1 MLARCSFFC
10 VGVDAHIDPREVA
23 NSLEISVKSGY
34 FAGTMWASSP
44 TRVWKITDEQ
54 KRPPSGG
61 LSASGEKIFSIRAT
75 NAQSCRLL
83 RQRDK

>member
-44 TRVWKITDEQ
+44 TNLPGDYREGSFLFLAKKFFRFVQ
-54 KRPPSGG
+54 PMH
-61 LSASGEKIFSIRAT
+61 RAVVF
-75 NAQSCRLL
+75 
-83 RQRDK
+83 